1 MINKALAKRERIA
14 PSVITLDD
22 RYAPMLEITDIRN
35 EEACIGAVLQKPEL
49 YVTLA
54 EIVQP
59 SDFFFL
65 KNGYIW
71 KAFDELSN
79 ARQGIDLVTVPDAMQ
94 ALNAPIQGEDL
105 IRELARMIGSAPDNR
120 NAETYARAVFNSAI
134 RLRLLASATEISQI
148 VRDKTRTIDAVVD
161 QCDQL
166 IYKATGRKT
175 EASSSIRSAM
185 VAYADKV
192 EAKLEAGELSPGIPL
207 GSKRLDAKMGGLYPN
222 EVCVFAGGEGSGKT
236 TWVLSH
242 ARNIA
247 QRGHKVALF
256 TLEMTQEEILRIF
269 TAMETG
275 IYRSVLKSFSL
286 SSYQWGLFT
295 KASGDI
301 GNWNM
306 DVIDEYPT
314 LTPIQCRRKLR
325 TICQSGD
332 VELVVIDGL
341 WLMEADE
348 PSKDRWRDVTVIMR
362 ELNQIARDF
371 QAPVL
376 ITHQYKGQIVGKP
389 TIYDL
394 SESAGVRRNA
404 QMIFGLHRP
413 PADEE
418 GVESAFSDVYVL
430 KDRNGSLTGEKFEY
444 VYDEGHDLYR
454 EMGS

>member
-1 MINKALAKRERIA
+1 MQNRQLAKRDRVA
-14 PSVITLDD
+14 PTIITLDE
-22 RYAPMLEITDIRN
+22 RYSSAMDVADIRS
-35 EEACIGAVLQKPEL
+35 EEAVIGSVLQKPDL
-49 YVTLA
+49 YPALSA
-54 EIVQP
+54 IIQS
-59 SDFFFL
+59 SDFFL
-65 KNGYIW
+65 LRNGYIW
-71 KAFDELSN
+71 HAFDKLDTV
-79 ARQGIDLVTVPDAMQ
+79 GIDLLTVSDMMET
-94 ALNAPIQGEDL
+94 LNAPLTGEAL
-105 IRELARMIGSAPDNR
+105 IRELSRMIGCAPDIR
-120 NAETYARAVFNSAI
+120 NAESYARSVFNAAL
-134 RLRLLASATEISQI
+134 RLRLMAASGEIHKLTQ
-148 VRDKTRTIDAVVD
+148 DKTLSIDAVID

-166 IYKATGRKT
+166 IYKATNRKT
-175 EASSSIRSAM
+175 EQNTSIRAAM

-192 EAKLEAGELSPGIPL
+192 ETKLEAGELSPGIAL
-207 GSKRLDAKMGGLYPN
+207 GSPRLDKKMGGLYQS

-247 QRGHKVALF
+247 KRGHKVAVF

-275 IYRSVLKSFSL
+275 IYRSILKSFAL
-286 SSYQWGLFT
+286 SGYQWGLFT

-306 DVIDEYPT
+306 DVIDEFPT

-325 TICQSGD
+325 TLCQAGD
-332 VELVVIDGL
+332 VELIVIDGL

-371 QAPVL
+371 QAPIL

-413 PADEE
+413 PPDEE
-418 GVESAFSDVYVL
+418 GVESAFSDVYAL

-444 VYDEGHDLYR
+444 VYDESHDLYK